1 MKNNSNIYDIDG
13 ELIHSVDS
21 GKLSVEDA
29 EIRMNKYQNKLKQ
42 LTDNQEDS
50 FKAGVYR
57 TYIQNLQRYILN
69 YYITHPAEAQQ
80 RLSMEEQ
87 VKQAMEDLKADVEA
101 EEKPTVMESISDEM
115 DEYVEPIEEIKE
127 DENN

>member
-13 ELIHSVDS
+13 ELIHSIDD
-21 GKLSVEDA
+21 GKLSPEEA
-29 EIRMNKYQNKLKQ
+29 ETRLNKYQDKLKQ

-69 YYITHPAEAQQ
+69 YYITHPEEGQK
-80 RLSMEEQ
+80 RLAMEEQ
-87 VKQAMEDLKADVEA
+87 IKKAMEELKADVEA
-101 EEKPTVMESISDEM
+101 EEKPTVM
-115 DEYVEPIEEIKE
+115 DEYVEFEEEKK
-127 DENN
+127 

>member
-21 GKLSVEDA
+21 GKLSVEEA
-29 EIRMNKYQNKLKQ
+29 EIRMNAYQDKLKQ

-101 EEKPTVMESISDEM
+101 EEKPTITEPISNEM
-115 DEYVEPIEEIKE
+115 DEYVNFEEVKE
-127 DENN
+127 DETN

>member
-13 ELIHSVDS
+13 ELIHSIDD
-21 GKLSVEDA
+21 GKLSPEEA
-29 EIRMNKYQNKLKQ
+29 ETRLNKYQDKLKQ

-69 YYITHPAEAQQ
+69 YYITHTEEGQK
-80 RLSMEEQ
+80 RLAMEEQ
-87 VKQAMEDLKADVEA
+87 IKKAMEELKADVEA
-101 EEKPTVMESISDEM
+101 EEKPTVM
-115 DEYVEPIEEIKE
+115 DEYVEFEEEKK
-127 DENN
+127 